1 MDGEVPIINENETL
15 SKELKIKNA
24 ALEKL
29 TEEYERVKQK
39 VRKYRAQK
47 STMNSSDMTANTSGD
62 PETLGKLI
70 SEVDEVKSREA
81 ILKQE
86 VERLQ
91 DILKEYEYKIEELRN
106 QQAPSTISRE
116 NDVDVQRV

>member
-47 STMNSSDMTANTSGD
+47 NTMNSSDMTANTSGD
-62 PETLGKLI
+62 PDTLGKLI